1 MKEGMGM
8 PGKVSTSSRKL
19 DHLRICAEGGV
30 EAGFSGF
37 SDVRLV
43 HAALPECSLSGID
56 TEVRFLGH
64 RLASP
69 LFIAAMTGGHPDA
82 TPINR
87 NLAAAAERCGIG
99 MGVGSQRAALENPDL
114 EDSFTVVREAAPRAF
129 LCANLGVV
137 QLREHG
143 IEWAERAVEMID
155 ADALC
160 IHANFLQEAIMPEG
174 DHDARGCLAAL
185 GTLCREFPVPVILKE
200 TGAGVSREMAAK
212 IWAAGASAIDLGG
225 LGGTSWAR
233 VEARRSPGS
242 PPARLGERFAD
253 WGIPTVVSL
262 CEVAGRGP
270 VIATGGVRS
279 GLDMARAL
287 ALGAELCGMALPLL
301 APAMESEEAVV
312 EAIHGFTGELAVA
325 MFLSGA
331 RTVKSM
337 RNVRY
342 WITGTTRQMIK
353 RIEEIPYG
361 G

>member
-1 MKEGMGM
+1 MAK
-8 PGKVSTSSRKL
+8 KITTSSRKQ
-19 DHLRICAEGGV
+19 DHLRICAESRV

-43 HAALPECSLSGID
+43 HAALPECSLSEID

-69 LFIAAMTGGHPDA
+69 LFIAAMTGGHRDA
-82 TPINR
+82 IPVNR
-87 NLAAAAERCGIG
+87 NLAAAAEHFGIG
-99 MGVGSQRAALENPDL
+99 MGVGSQRAALEDPDL

-137 QLREHG
+137 QLRDHG

-155 ADALC
+155 AQAIC

-174 DHDARGCLAAL
+174 DHDAKGCLGAL
-185 GTLCREFPVPVILKE
+185 GTLCRELGVPVIAKE
-200 TGAGVSREMAAK
+200 TGAGISREMAEQL
-212 IWAAGASAIDLGG
+212 WAAGVSAIDIGG

-233 VEARRSPGS
+233 VECIRSPES
-242 PPARLGERFAD
+242 PSARMGGRFAD

-262 CEVAGRGP
+262 REVAGTGP
-270 VIATGGVRS
+270 IIATGGVRS
-279 GLDMARAL
+279 GLDMAKAL
-287 ALGAELCGMALPLL
+287 ALGADLCGMALPLL
-301 APAMESEEAVV
+301 APAMESGDAVMR
-312 EAIHGFTGELAVA
+312 EIEGYTKELAVA

-337 RNVRY
+337 RKART
-342 WITGTTRQMIK
+342 WITGTTRQMTK
-353 RIEEIPYG
+353 RIQEKPYG
-361 G
+361 N

>member
-1 MKEGMGM
+1 VSRM
-8 PGKVSTSSRKL
+8 PKKVTTSSRKQ
-19 DHLRICAEGGV
+19 DHLRICAAGGV

-43 HAALPECSLSGID
+43 HAALPECSLGDID

-82 TPINR
+82 LPINR
-87 NLAAAAERCGIG
+87 NLAAAAERAGIG
-99 MGVGSQRAALENPDL
+99 MGVGSQRAALEDPDL
-114 EDSFTVVREAAPRAF
+114 EDSFTVVREAAPHAF
-129 LCANLGVV
+129 LCANLGIV

-155 ADALC
+155 AQAIC

-185 GTLCREFPVPVILKE
+185 GTLCRELPVPVILKE
-200 TGAGVSREMAAK
+200 TGAGVSRETAAK
-212 IWAAGASAIDLGG
+212 LWAAGVSAIDIGG

-233 VEARRSPGS
+233 VEGIRSPGS
-242 PPARLGERFAD
+242 PAARRGERFSD

-279 GLDMARAL
+279 GLDIARAL
-287 ALGAELCGMALPLL
+287 ALGADLGGMALPLL
-301 APAMESEEAVV
+301 APAMESEEAVT
-312 EAIHGFTGELAVA
+312 EAVDGFTGELAIA

-337 RNVRY
+337 RNVRT
-342 WITGTTRQMIK
+342 WITGRTRQMTRKIQ
-353 RIEEIPYG
+353 EISDG
-361 G
+361 S